1 MDNYSKNIM
10 KDNKSRFIDALRSTN
25 RSGIDNV
32 ISKLEELGFF
42 SAPASTVYHLNMEG
56 GLLQHSLN
64 VYDEALMLREQQIA
78 MRPNVANRL
87 PVDSIII
94 ASLLHDVCK
103 AEIYKK
109 AIKSRKNAD
118 GYWEKYEGYDVDT
131 SAFPCGHGEKSVIQL
146 LRWGLEMTDDEILAI
161 RWHMGPWDLAFQ
173 SAEQKGSQN
182 AAKSSTPLLSI
193 LSHADGL
200 AASILEEY

>member
-1 MDNYSKNIM
+1 MIQQ
-10 KDNKSRFIDALRSTN
+10 NKERFISILRSTG
-25 RSGIDNV
+25 RQGIENV

-42 SAPASTVYHLNMEG
+42 TAPASTVYHLNEEG

-64 VYDEALMLREQQIA
+64 VYDEAVMLREQQIK
-78 MRPNVANRL
+78 MRPRVADRI
-87 PVDSIII
+87 PEDSVTI
-94 ASLLHDVCK
+94 AALLHDVCK

-109 AIKSRKNAD
+109 AIKSRKTAS
-118 GYWEKYEGYDVDT
+118 GGWEKYEGYEVDN

-146 LRWGLEMTDDEILAI
+146 LRWGLDMTDEEILAI

-193 LSHADGL
+193 IAHADGL